1 MQFCILKL
9 KRNVVKLIYIR
20 RLYRI
25 TLNYIVYVYYFLFIF
40 VNLFS
45 YFLAQPDNVSYD
57 SSLDET
63 DVDILKSPEPWKDL
77 IR

>member
-1 MQFCILKL
+1 M
-9 KRNVVKLIYIR
+9 
-20 RLYRI
+20 
-25 TLNYIVYVYYFLFIF
+25 YVYFLLIF
-40 VNLFS
+40 LNKCLCFTVDS
-45 YFLAQPDNVSYD
+45 DNVSFD

>member
-1 MQFCILKL
+1 MYF
-9 KRNVVKLIYIR
+9 
-20 RLYRI
+20 
-25 TLNYIVYVYYFLFIF
+25 LNYFS
-40 VNLFS
+40 NLEV
-45 YFLAQPDNVSYD
+45 QPDNVSYD